1 MILEA
6 TEDELR
12 DYRRARAVVQ
22 DHDPGRAVGK
32 CSFDGEFSARPGAL
46 SGEISWTEE
55 LPMTCATEDP
65 NQAPEDIQMVDI
77 AGRTIV
83 VIAT

>member
-1 MILEA
+1 
-6 TEDELR
+6 
-12 DYRRARAVVQ
+12 
-22 DHDPGRAVGK
+22 
-32 CSFDGEFSARPGAL
+32 
-46 SGEISWTEE
+46 
-55 LPMTCATEDP
+55 MTCATEDP

>member
-1 MILEA
+1 MILEISC
-6 TEDELR
+6 
-12 DYRRARAVVQ
+12 ARAVS
-22 DHDPGRAVGK
+22 PRSRPRTR
-32 CSFDGEFSARPGAL
+32 CSEVLISRGILGQTGAL

-55 LPMTCATEDP
+55 LPMTCTTKDP
-65 NQAPEDIQMVDI
+65 NQAPEDIEIVDI

>member
-1 MILEA
+1 MILEISC
-6 TEDELR
+6 
-12 DYRRARAVVQ
+12 ARAVS
-22 DHDPGRAVGK
+22 PRSRPRTR
-32 CSFDGEFSARPGAL
+32 CSEVLISREFSARPGAL
-46 SGEISWTEE
+46 SAEISWTEE